1 MAGSGPRSDPAA
13 GWLSGVVVHEQR
25 PRNLPPAHRRPAVDQ
40 HGLGGANYGWVWAA
54 CPFGGREK
62 LDYPPDSILDRPP
75 HAIPG
80 EDCSCGFYAMKVLT
94 RAQQLTM
101 ELQRGPD
108 LTLGRVELAG
118 KVIEHSMGYRAARAR
133 IAALIPIRGN
143 ERTVKR
149 LAQR

>member
-1 MAGSGPRSDPAA
+1 M
-13 GWLSGVVVHEQR
+13 
-25 PRNLPPAHRRPAVDQ
+25 
-40 HGLGGANYGWVWAA
+40 
-54 CPFGGREK
+54 
-62 LDYPPDSILDRPP
+62 
-75 HAIPG
+75 
-80 EDCSCGFYAMKVLT
+80 CGFYAMKVLT

-108 LTLGRVELAG
+108 LTLGRVELAE

-149 LAQR
+149 LAQRLGLPLDPVILRWSSPDGLPPAA